1 MEELVADTDWNAC
14 LGFVLSAEGSYSDNP
29 LDPGG
34 ATNLGITLSTLSQW
48 RHTAVTKDDV
58 RNLSTEEAAAIYRSI
73 YWNASRC
80 SDLPAGVDLMIF
92 DASVNLGNG
101 RSARILQAAVG
112 VTVDGSIGPET
123 LAAVR
128 GRVAAD
134 LISDLASQRLAF
146 YHSLSTFA
154 QFGHGWTVRVNQAQ
168 AHALVL
174 AGGG

>member
-1 MEELVADTDWNAC
+1 MADTDWNAC

-134 LISDLASQRLAF
+134 QRPVRLERSSSRVRYHEMEPGYGTGVLGQSAS
-146 YHSLSTFA
+146 
-154 QFGHGWTVRVNQAQ
+154 G
-168 AHALVL
+168 
-174 AGGG
+174 